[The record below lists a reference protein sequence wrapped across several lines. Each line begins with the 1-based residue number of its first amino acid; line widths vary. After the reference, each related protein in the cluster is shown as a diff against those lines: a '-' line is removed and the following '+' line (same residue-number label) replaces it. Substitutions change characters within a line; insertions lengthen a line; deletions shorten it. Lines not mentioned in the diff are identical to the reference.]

1 MTPPHP
7 GGAMPAHTSA
17 DQPAGMPRHVE
28 IRIRGTVPG
37 EVAERLG
44 LQATFEPAADTVLRG
59 TLADRPALH
68 GVLDRLRASGHEL
81 VEVRRLPDRDEV
93 QS

>member
-1 MTPPHP
+1 MTPHHPH
-7 GGAMPAHTSA
+7 GAMPAHTGA
-17 DQPAGMPRHVE
+17 DEAAYMPKRVE

-59 TLADRPALH
+59 AIVDRPALH

-81 VEVRRLPDRDEV
+81 VEVRRLPDREV

>member
-1 MTPPHP
+1 
-7 GGAMPAHTSA
+7 MPAHTGA
-17 DQPAGMPRHVE
+17 DEAACMPKRIE

-59 TLADRPALH
+59 AIVDRPALH

-81 VEVRRLPDRDEV
+81 VEVRRLPDREV

>member
-7 GGAMPAHTSA
+7 RGAMPAHTAA
-17 DQPAGMPRHVE
+17 DDGACMPKRVE

-44 LQATFEPAADTVLRG
+44 LQATFEPVADTVLRG
-59 TLADRPALH
+59 AIADRPALH

-81 VEVRRLPDRDEV
+81 VEVRRLPDRDV

>member
-1 MTPPHP
+1 
-7 GGAMPAHTSA
+7 MPK
-17 DQPAGMPRHVE
+17 RVE

-44 LQATFEPAADTVLRG
+44 LTATVEPVADTVLRG
-59 TLADRPALH
+59 SLADRPALH

-81 VEVRRLPDRDEV
+81 VEVRRLPDREV

>member
-1 MTPPHP
+1 
-7 GGAMPAHTSA
+7 MPAHTDGLESA
-17 DQPAGMPRHVE
+17 FMPKRVE

-59 TLADRPALH
+59 PVADGSALH
-68 GVLDRLRASGHEL
+68 GVLDRLRTSGHEL
-81 VEVRRLPDRDEV
+81 IEVRRLPDRAEV
-93 QS
+93 ES

>member
-1 MTPPHP
+1 
-7 GGAMPAHTSA
+7 MPK
-17 DQPAGMPRHVE
+17 RVE

-44 LQATFEPAADTVLRG
+44 LQATCEPVADTVLRG
-59 TLADRPALH
+59 PLADRPALH
-68 GVLDRLRASGHEL
+68 GVLDRLRTSGHEL

-93 QS
+93 ES

>member
-1 MTPPHP
+1 
-7 GGAMPAHTSA
+7 MPAHTGGGES
-17 DQPAGMPRHVE
+17 PEMSKRIE

-59 TLADRPALH
+59 AIVDRPALH

-81 VEVRRLPDRDEV
+81 VEVRRLPDREL

>member
-1 MTPPHP
+1 
-7 GGAMPAHTSA
+7 MPAHTGAAEAACMS
-17 DQPAGMPRHVE
+17 RRVE

-44 LQATFEPAADTVLRG
+44 LQATVEPVADTVLRG
-59 TLADRPALH
+59 ALADRPALH

-81 VEVRRLPDRDEV
+81 VEVRRLPDRDEK

>member
-1 MTPPHP
+1 
-7 GGAMPAHTSA
+7 
-17 DQPAGMPRHVE
+17 MPRSVE
-28 IRIRGTVPG
+28 IRIRGTVPS

-44 LQATFEPAADTVLRG
+44 LQAAAEPVADTVLRG
-59 TLADRPALH
+59 AVADRPALH

-81 VEVRRLPDRDEV
+81 IEVRRLPDREV

>member
-1 MTPPHP
+1 
-7 GGAMPAHTSA
+7 MPK
-17 DQPAGMPRHVE
+17 RVE

-44 LQATFEPAADTVLRG
+44 LEATFEPAADTVLRG
-59 TLADRPALH
+59 AIVDRPALY

-81 VEVRRLPDRDEV
+81 VEVRRLPDREL